1 VGGDEMNFKF
11 VKTSILDA
19 LSEVDEIR
27 GRLKAKDVDDQLTCI
42 RIQIHLL
49 NAYKLV
55 AQKEMDQDDGKW
67 LENT

>member
-1 VGGDEMNFKF
+1 MNFKF
-11 VKTSILDA
+11 VKTSILDT

-27 GRLKAKDVDDQLTCI
+27 GRLKAKDVDDQLICI

-55 AQKEMDQDDGKW
+55 AQKEMDPDDGKW

>member
-1 VGGDEMNFKF
+1 MNFKF

-27 GRLKAKDVDDQLTCI
+27 GRLKAKDVDDQLKCI

-55 AQKEMDQDDGKW
+55 AQKEIDQDDGKW

>member
-1 VGGDEMNFKF
+1 MNLEF

-19 LSEVDEIR
+19 LSGVDTIR
-27 GRLKAKDVDDQLTCI
+27 SGLKAKDVDDQLTCI

-55 AQKEMDQDDGKW
+55 TQKEM
-67 LENT
+67 ESR